1 MENHSGKLW
10 IIGLVGAVAVY
21 ALLRR
26 VLPSLAD
33 LLLAAGGIIAALLAL
48 LVGVVVYFA
57 FRKPKGKAGESKAA
71 DPGVVLSKGRS
82 NLMELRRMG
91 LRVKNREIQGV
102 NEEICGEI
110 EKILRTLKEQ
120 PEEIPGVRKFF
131 NYYLPTLGTILRKY
145 IRLEES
151 GVPAEEITR
160 STVSCLKDIRTA
172 MEKQY
177 TALFDDDIL
186 DLTAEMEALKMACR
200 RDGLLTEEEFKL
212 QEGGQSLTLTL

>member
-10 IIGLVGAVAVY
+10 IIGLVGAAVLY
-21 ALLRR
+21 ALQRR
-26 VLPSLAD
+26 VFPSLASV
-33 LLLAAGGIIAALLAL
+33 LLAAGGIIAALLAL
-48 LVGVVVYFA
+48 LVGVVLYFA
-57 FRKPKGKAGESKAA
+57 FRKPKEKTGELGTA
-71 DPGVVLSKGRS
+71 DPGAVLSKGRAS
-82 NLMELRRMG
+82 LVELRRMG
-91 LRVKNREIQGV
+91 LHVKNQEIRGL
-102 NEEICGEI
+102 NEKICGEI

-120 PEEIPGVRKFF
+120 PEEIPGVRSFF
-131 NYYLPTLGTILRKY
+131 NYYLPTLGTILQKY

-186 DLTAEMEALKMACR
+186 DLTVEMEALKMVCR

-212 QEGGQSLTLTL
+212 QENGQSLTLTL